1 MMKNILKVLL
11 FVICFSFINV
21 NAAPTTLKELKDELA
36 KDIANKEKLIK
47 EQEAIRNNMDSV
59 NLEIDE
65 LNAAIEQSQK
75 EIDESVLKIEQLNSD
90 IIAKNEEI
98 ETLLSFEQVSSGD
111 NVYLEYIFGA
121 SSFTDFIYR
130 SALVEQLTEYND
142 ELIDDM
148 HALIEENKKL
158 QEELKQKIKENEERT
173 VELENKLKE
182 YNLSLSD
189 LSEHQV
195 DIEADIKARQAEVNY
210 YANEYAKNGCPDTQ
224 DIYTCIGVPY
234 ANGLTRPLGAA
245 TVTSEFGWRFHPTLN
260 YYRMH
265 NGIDLAVGMG
275 NNIYASAAGIVSKIT
290 WKSSCGGNMVYI
302 QHNID
307 GEKFRTVYQ
316 HMAEVKVSIGDVVTM
331 TSVIGTVGGGGYTL
345 KKNGGWDTCST
356 GAHLHF
362 GVLKGWTGSNYVNP
376 RNYINFPSK
385 GSRFSSRF

>member
-1 MMKNILKVLL
+1 MKKIVLSIITILFAFNIS
-11 FVICFSFINV
+11 IV
-21 NAAPTTLKELKDELA
+21 NAAPTTLKDLKEELA
-36 KDIANKEKLIK
+36 KDIANKESLIK
-47 EQEAIRNNMDSV
+47 QQQAVQNNIKTV
-59 NLEIDE
+59 NLEISE
-65 LNAAIEQSQK
+65 INAAIEQSQK
-75 EIDESVLKIEQLNSD
+75 EIDASVLKIEELN
-90 IIAKNEEI
+90 IEIVEKNKEI
-98 ETLLSFEQVSSGD
+98 ESLLSFEQVSKGD

-142 ELIDDM
+142 NLIDEM

-173 VELENKLKE
+173 LKLEAKLRE

-189 LSEHQV
+189 LSEHQL

-210 YANEYAKNGCPDTQ
+210 YATEYAKNGCPDTQ

-234 ANGLTRPLGAA
+234 ANGLTRPLASA
-245 TVTSEFGWRFHPTLN
+245 TVTSEYGWRFHPTLN

-275 NNIYASAAGIVSKIT
+275 NNIFASAAGIVSKIT
-290 WKSSCGGNMVYI
+290 WKSSCGGNIVWI

-316 HMAEVKVSIGDVVTM
+316 HLAEVKVSVGDVVTM

-362 GVLKGWTGSNYVNP
+362 GVLKGWTGSNYENP

-385 GSRFSSRF
+385 GSRFTSRF